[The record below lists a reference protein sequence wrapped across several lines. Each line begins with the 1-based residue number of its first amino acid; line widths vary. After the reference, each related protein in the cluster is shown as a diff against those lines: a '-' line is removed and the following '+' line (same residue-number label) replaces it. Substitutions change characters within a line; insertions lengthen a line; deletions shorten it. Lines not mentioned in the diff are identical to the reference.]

1 MRISDS
7 LRKAASI
14 YDAFANLLKT
24 ISELTDTTKDD
35 EAVEALKAI
44 RGAIHS
50 YLTQDDIEHLT
61 VAQIEKS
68 VEALRAGIKT
78 NDQSALDALHKKFDI
93 PKDEE

>member
-14 YDAFANLLKT
+14 YDAFASLLST

-35 EAVEALKAI
+35 EAIDALQAI
-44 RGAIHS
+44 RGAIQS
-50 YLTQDDIEHLT
+50 YLAKDDIEHLT

-68 VEALRAGIKT
+68 IDALRAGIKT

-93 PKDEE
+93 PKDEG